1 MKYPSVSYCEYAD
14 LSNTINII
22 IIIIYCV
29 PIISQHSLVS
39 CHREI
44 FTDSTY
50 PRIEIDYN
58 RRCYCIAFI
67 IIRYSLT

>member
-14 LSNTINII
+14 LSNIINI

-39 CHREI
+39 CHCEV
-44 FTDSTY
+44 FTDSTSDES
-50 PRIEIDYN
+50 RN
-58 RRCYCIAFI
+58 R
-67 IIRYSLT
+67 L